1 MSDLF
6 WLSRSQLRRIE
17 PYFPRAHGVF
27 RVLMISALFP
37 GSFMSFATVFAGVM
51 PQENMGRIRRS
62 ITALSAGAGWVSLI
76 AYSLRLQPRTA
87 GLNG

>member
-51 PQENMGRIRRS
+51 PQE
-62 ITALSAGAGWVSLI
+62 L
-76 AYSLRLQPRTA
+76 
-87 GLNG
+87 